1 MIMKGQTVEQ
11 SDLIGEI
18 KDFPIE
24 VVQEM
29 VNEQVMQGNNADV
42 VVFQD
47 DYRADKNCGGFCW
60 CDSVMGADFW
70 YDVLYCKRFDI
81 FFQKYPKNKYVIEK
95 ESISIKVPD
104 GYEID
109 RKKSTSTNIVFKP
122 IACKCPKSWEDAFIG
137 NPIRGYWVNSAS
149 DIIRMDDRAAVS
161 ADKNVFKTEKQAKS
175 ALAYAQITQL
185 MALHCYNGDWTPD
198 WENGLFD
205 KYSLIRKDN
214 AIELILR
221 SDTFS
226 PITFKSKEAQESFLK
241 NHEDLLRQY
250 FQMD

>member
-1 MIMKGQTVEQ
+1 MKGTTVEQ
-11 SDLIGEI
+11 SDLVGDIRN
-18 KDFPIE
+18 FPIE

-29 VNEQVMQGNNADV
+29 VNEQVRQGNDYDV
-42 VVFQD
+42 EVFQERS
-47 DYRADKNCGGFCW
+47 YAGGIRGGFDW
-60 CDSVMGADFW
+60 TDSVMGEDFW
-70 YDVLYCKRFDI
+70 NDVLFNKRFDA
-81 FFQKYPKNKYVIEK
+81 FFQKYPKKQYSIERK
-95 ESISIKVPD
+95 SISIKIPD

-109 RKKSTSTNIVFKP
+109 NEKSTFTNIVFKP
-122 IACKCPKSWEDAFIG
+122 IACKFPKSWEDAFIG

-149 DIIRMDDRAAVS
+149 DVKMAKREAVANDR
-161 ADKNVFKTEKQAKS
+161 NVFKTEKQAKS

-185 MALHCYNGDWTPD
+185 MALSCYNGDWTPD

-214 AIELILR
+214 TIELILR

-226 PITFKSKEAQESFLK
+226 PITFKSKDAQESFLK
-241 NHEDLLRQY
+241 NHEDLLKQY